1 MKTEKEI
8 RDEIEAINR
17 DDERARKEYKDGEI
31 PKVVLRSKLLQNSS
45 MRLTLKWVLG
55 ENDRYD

>member
-8 RDEIEAINR
+8 RDEIEATKKTMNN
-17 DDERARKEYKDGEI
+17 YKNSYKKGEI
-31 PKVVLRSKLLQNSS
+31 PKDVLKKALLDCSA
-45 MRLTLKWVLG
+45 TIDALKWVLG

>member
-31 PKVVLRSKLLQNSS
+31 PKEILKSKLLQNSA
-45 MRLTLKWVLG
+45 MRLALKWVLG